1 MIVKDI
7 MSKNPIVV
15 PPDATIGEIEK
26 IFESNKFWSVY
37 VGEQNDFVGIITRDD
52 LRYRRGSYSL
62 STPAYK
68 IMTKGVIS
76 IDENADV
83 EEARRILSAKRING
97 IAVTRNGKHVGI
109 VTQYDIKTKE
119 NRIVTDV
126 PKINGS
132 PVTPPASP
140 SSPPDK
146 TPTPE
151 EISSEKKEKYRKYAI
166 IMIVLGFLILFLHGI
181 GFFLMGAGVITL
193 ITNLDSQRKYQGAIV
208 LLSFIFATFTS
219 LANGSGSYSVTWF
232 IEIFVFSLIILYII
246 YWLISW
252 LYPKSENWG
261 IVIWILVIMG
271 ILILLAVLAAFIFGM
286 IGGFP
291 YDETSTQ
298 QSTNPQVKSAP
309 TPIITPISEPTLQR
323 AIITLIPTKK
333 PQIVQTTTNFGGQS
347 LPSIDTSTLEKRV
360 HELINQQ
367 RNSHGLTSLTFDSSL
382 ATIAR
387 GHSQDM
393 ARNNYFSHVN
403 LQGLAPADRGNQQG
417 YPCRKD
423 YGSYYTYGIAEN
435 IFKTHHETTTNGI
448 SINDFE
454 PLETIAQNTVNS
466 WMDSSGHREN
476 ILKTT
481 YDHEGIGVGVGSDNT
496 VYITEDFC

>member
-1 MIVKDI
+1 MKVKHI
-7 MSKNPIVV
+7 MSKNPIFVH
-15 PPDATIGEIEK
+15 PETPINEIEK
-26 IFESNKFWSVY
+26 IFNSTKFWSVY

-83 EEARRILSAKRING
+83 EDAQRILSDKRING
-97 IAVTRNGKHVGI
+97 IAVTGNGKHVGI
-109 VTQYDIKTKE
+109 VTQSDITTGK

-126 PKINGS
+126 PNTNGS
-132 PVTPPASP
+132 TVTPPASP
-140 SSPPDK
+140 SIPPDK
-146 TPTPE
+146 TPTPD
-151 EISSEKKEKYRKYAI
+151 EIIPEKKEKYRKYAI
-166 IMIVLGFLILFLHGI
+166 IMIVFGFLILFLHGS
-181 GFFLMGAGVITL
+181 GFFLIGAGVITL
-193 ITNLDSQRKYQGAIV
+193 ITNLDSNRKYQGAIV
-208 LLSFIFATFTS
+208 FLSFIFATFAS
-219 LANGSGSYSVTWF
+219 LANGAGSYSVTWF
-232 IEIFVFSLIILYII
+232 IEILILSLIILYII
-246 YWLISW
+246 CWLISR
-252 LYPKSENWG
+252 LYQKSENWG

-291 YDETSTQ
+291 YDQTSTQ

-309 TPIITPISEPTLQR
+309 TPIITSISEPTLQR

-333 PQIVQTTTNFGGQS
+333 PQIVQTTNFGGQS
-347 LPSIDTSTLEKRV
+347 PPSIDTQILEKRV

-367 RNSHGLTSLTFDSSL
+367 RNSRGLTSLTFDSSL

-423 YGSYYTYGIAEN
+423 YGSYYTFGIAEN
-435 IFKTHHETTTNGI
+435 IFKTHHETTINGI
-448 SINDFE
+448 SKNDFE
-454 PLETIAQNTVNS
+454 SLEPIAQKTVDS
-466 WMDSSGHREN
+466 WMNSPGHREN
-476 ILKTT
+476 ILKST
-481 YDHEGIGVGVGSDNT
+481 YDREGIGVGVGSDYT
-496 VYITEDFC
+496 VYVTEDFC